1 MTVSSSFCLAIDFA
15 GLETHSFDLPFFD
28 MHFWE
33 CSQTDDKDYHH
44 FIDNMEVLF
53 VYFRNVHVCYL
64 FYFFC
69 LTKSFTHSDLV
80 IYILSILL

>member
-1 MTVSSSFCLAIDFA
+1 MTVSTSFCLAIDFA

-33 CSQTDDKDYHH
+33 CSQTDEKDYHH

-53 VYFRNVHVCYL
+53 VYF
-64 FYFFC
+64 
-69 LTKSFTHSDLV
+69 S
-80 IYILSILL
+80 